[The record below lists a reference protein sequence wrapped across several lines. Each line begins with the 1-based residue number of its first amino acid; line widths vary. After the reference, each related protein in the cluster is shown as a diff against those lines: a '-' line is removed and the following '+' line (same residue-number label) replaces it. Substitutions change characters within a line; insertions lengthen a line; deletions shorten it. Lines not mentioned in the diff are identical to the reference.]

1 MKHLLIDPSKAQ
13 APTRDLPSGAQ
24 VASSLPDAKETK
36 VHPRNAGSENASLLF
51 VGTATTIL

>member
-1 MKHLLIDPSKAQ
+1 MEHLLIDPGIAQ
-13 APTRDLPSGAQ
+13 APTRDLPSDAQ

-36 VHPRNAGSENASLLF
+36 IHPRNAGSENASLLF